1 MLDLLLMSDICIC
14 KNYTPCPTWWPSKQN
29 KEQTRKGEEERANV
43 LQYAGLE
50 QTFLFP
56 LQAGQGI
63 LSLNCGRGNLHQL
76 LRKVFFRNRK
86 WSQTLEYIAK

>member
-1 MLDLLLMSDICIC
+1 M
-14 KNYTPCPTWWPSKQN
+14 
-29 KEQTRKGEEERANV
+29 
-43 LQYAGLE
+43 LQYTGLE

-56 LQAGQGI
+56 LQAVQGI
-63 LSLNCGRGNLHQL
+63 LSLNFGRGNLHQL